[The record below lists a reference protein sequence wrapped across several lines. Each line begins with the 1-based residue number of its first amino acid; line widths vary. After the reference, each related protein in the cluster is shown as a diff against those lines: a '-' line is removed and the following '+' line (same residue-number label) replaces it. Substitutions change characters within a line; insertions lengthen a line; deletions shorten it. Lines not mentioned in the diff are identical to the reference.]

1 MFFCQFTSVTKKLLK
16 SVSPVGCIWKMLW
29 YKQDPP
35 STAVATI
42 LNQDEIEVERE
53 MREAAFSI
61 ETAAKGHE
69 KRQRMET

>member
-1 MFFCQFTSVTKKLLK
+1 MTKKIIEEYLT
-16 SVSPVGCIWKMLW
+16 CWMYIWKMLW